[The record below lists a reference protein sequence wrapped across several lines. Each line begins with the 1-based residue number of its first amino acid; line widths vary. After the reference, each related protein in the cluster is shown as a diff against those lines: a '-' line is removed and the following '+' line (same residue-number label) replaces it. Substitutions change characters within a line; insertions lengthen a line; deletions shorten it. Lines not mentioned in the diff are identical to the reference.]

1 MCRNFHISK
10 AHCNGPVIPALD
22 CIKPMGVPKRNR
34 QRLREIQGAYKR
46 AAKMV
51 ARGEVSN
58 LDIHQIAP
66 RLAAKER
73 QFDDPV
79 EIETM
84 VDAAIASVEWE
95 ASVDEE
101 ARGRYKFHFVSSY
114 VFAHVHMGHLEE
126 LEADRL
132 MDYINESWDLFDE
145 YETAI

>member
-1 MCRNFHISK
+1 
-10 AHCNGPVIPALD
+10 
-22 CIKPMGVPKRNR
+22 
-34 QRLREIQGAYKR
+34 
-46 AAKMV
+46 MV
-51 ARGEVSN
+51 ARGEISN

-66 RLAAKER
+66 KLAAKER
-73 QFDDPV
+73 QFDDPG

-101 ARGRYKFHFVSSY
+101 ARGRYKFHFVSCY
-114 VFAHVHMGHLEE
+114 VFAHVHLRHLDE

>member
-1 MCRNFHISK
+1 MFTQISVLTCW
-10 AHCNGPVIPALD
+10 HDGSWSIRESREPT
-22 CIKPMGVPKRNR
+22 NR
-34 QRLREIQGAYKR
+34 DKLQ
-46 AAKMV
+46 
-51 ARGEVSN
+51 
-58 LDIHQIAP
+58 
-66 RLAAKER
+66 
-73 QFDDPV
+73 V
-79 EIETM
+79 E
-84 VDAAIASVEWE
+84 VEWE